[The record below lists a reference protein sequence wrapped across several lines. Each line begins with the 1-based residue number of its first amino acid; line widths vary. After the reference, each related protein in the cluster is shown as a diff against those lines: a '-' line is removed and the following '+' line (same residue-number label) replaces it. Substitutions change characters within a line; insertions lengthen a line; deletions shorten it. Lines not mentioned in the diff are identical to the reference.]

1 MGFLELSFMKK
12 ILCFIA
18 LFLAIVGVIG
28 GIGYALYCKAYVI
41 AFSVFVVGGLAYPQV
56 KRLYLY
62 LTE

>member
-1 MGFLELSFMKK
+1 MKK

-18 LFLAIVGVIG
+18 LFLAIVGIIG

-56 KRLYLY
+56 KRLYMY